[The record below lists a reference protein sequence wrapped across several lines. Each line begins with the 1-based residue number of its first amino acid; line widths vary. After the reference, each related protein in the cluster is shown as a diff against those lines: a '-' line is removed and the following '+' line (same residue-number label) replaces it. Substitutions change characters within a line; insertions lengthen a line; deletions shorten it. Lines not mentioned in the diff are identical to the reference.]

1 MERAKRHLLEMWNK
15 VNLSIDERY
24 SELMKMNE
32 LILGDTYTCT
42 WGKKWCYNNNNNN
55 NSNNNNSQIS
65 DSQKLNSQKWNSQ
78 KLNSQ
83 KLDSV
88 KFGRRSSLGYVEED
102 KEDAV
107 RRSRRKQERMVKMYV
122 NEMMILTEKKEKE
135 KKKERKKVKRKK
147 VKKLLVPLGEDV
159 YGKRSVLLE
168 GTMSSG
174 FESEK

>member
-1 MERAKRHLLEMWNK
+1 MVLQQQQHSN
-15 VNLSIDERY
+15 
-24 SELMKMNE
+24 
-32 LILGDTYTCT
+32 
-42 WGKKWCYNNNNNN
+42 
-55 NSNNNNSQIS
+55 NNNNSQIS
-65 DSQKLNSQKWNSQ
+65 DSQKSDSQKLNNQ
-78 KLNSQ
+78 ELNSQ

-102 KEDAV
+102 KEGAV

-122 NEMMILTEKKEKE
+122 NEMMRLTEKKEKKE
-135 KKKERKKVKRKK
+135 KEKEKVKRKK
-147 VKKLLVPLGEDV
+147 VKKLLVPLGGEDV

>member
-1 MERAKRHLLEMWNK
+1 MWNK

-32 LILGDTYTCT
+32 LILGDI
-42 WGKKWCYNNNNNN
+42 WEKKWCYNNNNNN
-55 NSNNNNSQIS
+55 NNNNNSQIS
-65 DSQKLNSQKWNSQ
+65 DSQKLDSQKLNSQ

-107 RRSRRKQERMVKMYV
+107 RRSRRKQERMVKICIRER
-122 NEMMILTEKKEKE
+122 NDEIDREEREEREGKKEEGEEAAGAFRRGRCVWKE
-135 KKKERKKVKRKK
+135 KCAAERYD
-147 VKKLLVPLGEDV
+147 E
-159 YGKRSVLLE
+159 
-168 GTMSSG
+168 
-174 FESEK
+174 

>member
-1 MERAKRHLLEMWNK
+1 MWNK
-15 VNLSIDERY
+15 VNISIDERY

-32 LILGDTYTCT
+32 LILGDI
-42 WGKKWCYNNNNNN
+42 WEQKWCYNNN
-55 NSNNNNSQIS
+55 SIIS
-65 DSQKLNSQKWNSQ
+65 DSQKLNSQ

-83 KLDSV
+83 KLDSQKLNRQKL

-122 NEMMILTEKKEKE
+122 NEMMRLTEKKEKE
-135 KKKERKKVKRKK
+135 KEKKKEKRKK
-147 VKKLLVPLGEDV
+147 VKKLLVPLGGEDV

>member
-1 MERAKRHLLEMWNK
+1 MERAKGHLLEMWNK
-15 VNLSIDERY
+15 VNISINERY

-32 LILGDTYTCT
+32 LILGDI
-42 WGKKWCYNNNNNN
+42 WGKKWCY
-55 NSNNNNSQIS
+55 NNSQIS
-65 DSQKLNSQKWNSQ
+65 DSQKLDSQ
-78 KLNSQ
+78 KLDSQ

-122 NEMMILTEKKEKE
+122 NEMMRLTEKKEKKE
-135 KKKERKKVKRKK
+135 KEKEKVKRKK
-147 VKKLLVPLGEDV
+147 VKKLLVPLGGEDV
-159 YGKRSVLLE
+159 YGKGSVLLE

>member
-1 MERAKRHLLEMWNK
+1 MWNK
-15 VNLSIDERY
+15 VNISIDERY

-32 LILGDTYTCT
+32 LILGDI
-42 WGKKWCYNNNNNN
+42 WEQKWCY
-55 NSNNNNSQIS
+55 NNSQIS
-65 DSQKLNSQKWNSQ
+65 DSQKLNSQ

-122 NEMMILTEKKEKE
+122 NEMMRLTEKKEKKE
-135 KKKERKKVKRKK
+135 KEKEKVKRKK
-147 VKKLLVPLGEDV
+147 VKKLLVPLGGEDV

>member
-1 MERAKRHLLEMWNK
+1 MWKK
-15 VNLSIDERY
+15 VNISIDERY

-32 LILGDTYTCT
+32 LILGDI
-42 WGKKWCYNNNNNN
+42 WEKKWCYNNN
-55 NSNNNNSQIS
+55 SIISDSQIS
-65 DSQKLNSQKWNSQ
+65 DSQKLNSQKLDSQKLNSQ

-122 NEMMILTEKKEKE
+122 NEMMRLTEKKEKKE
-135 KKKERKKVKRKK
+135 KEEKKVKRKK

-159 YGKRSVLLE
+159 GGKRSVLLE

>member
-1 MERAKRHLLEMWNK
+1 M
-15 VNLSIDERY
+15 NLSIDERY

-32 LILGDTYTCT
+32 LILGDI
-42 WGKKWCYNNNNNN
+42 WEKKWCYNNNN
-55 NSNNNNSQIS
+55 NNNNSQIS
-65 DSQKLNSQKWNSQ
+65 DSQKLNSQR
-78 KLNSQ
+78 LNSQ
-83 KLDSV
+83 KSDSV

-122 NEMMILTEKKEKE
+122 KEMMRLTEKKEKE
-135 KKKERKKVKRKK
+135 KEKEKRKK
-147 VKKLLVPLGEDV
+147 AKKLLVPLGGEDV
-159 YGKRSVLLE
+159 SGKRSVLLE

>member
-1 MERAKRHLLEMWNK
+1 MERAKGHLLEMWNK
-15 VNLSIDERY
+15 VNISIDERY

-32 LILGDTYTCT
+32 LILGDI
-42 WGKKWCYNNNNNN
+42 WGKKC
-55 NSNNNNSQIS
+55 NNSQIS
-65 DSQKLNSQKWNSQ
+65 DSQKLDSQ
-78 KLNSQ
+78 KLN
-83 KLDSV
+83 SV

-122 NEMMILTEKKEKE
+122 NEMMRLTEKKEKE
-135 KKKERKKVKRKK
+135 KEKEKVKRKK
-147 VKKLLVPLGEDV
+147 VKKLLVPLGGEDV

>member
-1 MERAKRHLLEMWNK
+1 MERAKGHLLEMWNK
-15 VNLSIDERY
+15 VNISIDERY

-32 LILGDTYTCT
+32 LILGDI
-42 WGKKWCYNNNNNN
+42 WEKWCY
-55 NSNNNNSQIS
+55 NNNNSQIS
-65 DSQKLNSQKWNSQ
+65 DSQISDSQN
-78 KLNSQ
+78 LNSQ

-122 NEMMILTEKKEKE
+122 NEMMRLTEKKEKE
-135 KKKERKKVKRKK
+135 KVKEKKKVKRKK
-147 VKKLLVPLGEDV
+147 VKKLLVPLGGEDV
-159 YGKRSVLLE
+159 SGKRSVMME

>member
-1 MERAKRHLLEMWNK
+1 MWNK

-32 LILGDTYTCT
+32 LILGDI
-42 WGKKWCYNNNNNN
+42 WEKKWCYNNNNNI
-55 NSNNNNSQIS
+55 NNNSIIS
-65 DSQKLNSQKWNSQ
+65 DSQKCNSQ

-83 KLDSV
+83 KMNSQKLDSV
-88 KFGRRSSLGYVEED
+88 KIGRRSSLGYVEED

-122 NEMMILTEKKEKE
+122 NEMMRLTEKKEKKE
-135 KKKERKKVKRKK
+135 KENEKVKKK
-147 VKKLLVPLGEDV
+147 VKKLLVPLGGEDV

-168 GTMSSG
+168 GTMSIVVLNQRS
-174 FESEK
+174 SI

>member
-1 MERAKRHLLEMWNK
+1 MERAKGHLLEMWNK
-15 VNLSIDERY
+15 VNISIDERY

-32 LILGDTYTCT
+32 LILGDI
-42 WGKKWCYNNNNNN
+42 WEQKWCYNNNCYNNNINNNNN
-55 NSNNNNSQIS
+55 NSKKSDSQIS
-65 DSQKLNSQKWNSQ
+65 DSQKSDSQ

-122 NEMMILTEKKEKE
+122 NEMMRLTEKKEKKE
-135 KKKERKKVKRKK
+135 KEKRKK
-147 VKKLLVPLGEDV
+147 VKKLLVPLGGEDV

>member
-1 MERAKRHLLEMWNK
+1 MWNK
-15 VNLSIDERY
+15 VNISIDERY

-32 LILGDTYTCT
+32 LILGDI
-42 WGKKWCYNNNNNN
+42 WGKKWCYNNN
-55 NSNNNNSQIS
+55 SIISDSQIS
-65 DSQKLNSQKWNSQ
+65 DSQKLNSQ

-102 KEDAV
+102 KEGAV

-122 NEMMILTEKKEKE
+122 NEMMRLTEKKEKKE
-135 KKKERKKVKRKK
+135 KKEKEKEKVKRKK
-147 VKKLLVPLGEDV
+147 VKKLLVPLGGEDV

>member
-1 MERAKRHLLEMWNK
+1 MERAKGHSLEMWNK
-15 VNLSIDERY
+15 VNISIDERY

-32 LILGDTYTCT
+32 LILGDI
-42 WGKKWCYNNNNNN
+42 WQKKWCYNNNNN
-55 NSNNNNSQIS
+55 NNNNSQIS
-65 DSQKLNSQKWNSQ
+65 DSQKLNSQTLNSQ
-78 KLNSQ
+78 KLDSQ

-88 KFGRRSSLGYVEED
+88 KFEFERRSSLGYVEED

-122 NEMMILTEKKEKE
+122 NEMMRLTEKKEKKE
-135 KKKERKKVKRKK
+135 KRKEKVKRKK
-147 VKKLLVPLGEDV
+147 VKKLLVPLGGEDV